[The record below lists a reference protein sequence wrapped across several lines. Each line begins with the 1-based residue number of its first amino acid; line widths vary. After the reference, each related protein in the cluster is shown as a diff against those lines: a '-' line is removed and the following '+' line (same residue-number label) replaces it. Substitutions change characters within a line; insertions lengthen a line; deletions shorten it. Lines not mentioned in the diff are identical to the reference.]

1 MKRQRQYTRKSRRYC
16 RYLRVP
22 SAPRLRPHRHSNL
35 ARKSAFFRLTR
46 RQSGRWQPGE
56 QYPGQRQQE
65 TRLQRKCSDSTGIRS
80 CVIRRKRG
88 DRRCTTYRRR
98 LCPSEPAIASLLHAL
113 YAQQMIQQ
121 GTYLQGGDGAS
132 GSLCRGG
139 VDGWL
144 SQRRGHVVG
153 SDKRVQGE

>member
-35 ARKSAFFRLTR
+35 ARKFAFFRLTR

-80 CVIRRKRG
+80 CAIRRKRG
-88 DRRCTTYRRR
+88 DQRWTTYRRR
-98 LCPSEPAIASLLHAL
+98 LCPPEPRHCLSFACSLRTADDP
-113 YAQQMIQQ
+113 A
-121 GTYLQGGDGAS
+121 
-132 GSLCRGG
+132 
-139 VDGWL
+139 
-144 SQRRGHVVG
+144 GHVSAGRRWRQQQPVPRTG
-153 SDKRVQGE
+153 GWMVESAQRACCGVRQTRAR